1 MSYPTPFSLHGRTA
15 QKEPSVIAVF
25 HAYAE
30 ARNAMRHLHQAAFD
44 ISKLSVIHKDDS
56 AFFVVPG
63 IGPIMVGGP
72 LVGWLIDALEGGMT
86 AGGGMSAVGVALYNL
101 GIPKDSSL
109 RYENSLKANKVLVIA
124 HGTTGEVVQARDI
137 LLGASSIETN
147 IHRIGPAGTKP
158 DGYGQNRMTAT
169 DTKGGEGTFCLE
181 APT

>member
-1 MSYPTPFSLHGRTA
+1 MYDTTTFPLCNRTA
-15 QKEPSVIAVF
+15 QMGPSVIAVF

-30 ARNAMRHLHQAAFD
+30 ARNAMKRLHQAEFD
-44 ISKLSVIHKDDS
+44 MSKLSVIHKDDS

-86 AGGGMSAVGVALYNL
+86 AGGGMSAVGAALYNL

-124 HGTTGEVVQARDI
+124 HGATGEVVQARDI
-137 LLGASSIETN
+137 FLGANSIETN
-147 IHRIGPAGTKP
+147 VHRIGPAGTKP
-158 DGYGQNRMTAT
+158 DGDGQTGMTAT
-169 DTKGGEGTFCLE
+169 DTKGGEGDYLH
-181 APT
+181 